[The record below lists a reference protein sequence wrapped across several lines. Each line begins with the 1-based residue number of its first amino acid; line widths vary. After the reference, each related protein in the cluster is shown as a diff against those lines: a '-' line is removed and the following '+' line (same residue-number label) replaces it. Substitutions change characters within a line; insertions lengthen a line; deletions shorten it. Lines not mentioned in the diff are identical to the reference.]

1 MGNPVAW
8 FEIVGKD
15 GNQLRKFYGRLFD
28 WEIGA
33 GDPDMDYGMVPA
45 AEGGIGGG
53 IGRSQDGGT
62 GQVTFYVEVDDPAA
76 YLARAETLGGQ
87 TVLPPMEIPGYNLT
101 VALFA
106 DPEGHV
112 IGLSKGVV
120 Q

>member
-8 FEIVGKD
+8 FEIVGRD
-15 GNQLRKFYGRLFD
+15 GQRLRAFYGELFD
-28 WEIGA
+28 WKITT
-33 GDPDMDYGMVPA
+33 DDSDMDYGLVPA

-53 IGRSQDGGT
+53 IGRSQDGGA

-76 YLARAETLGGQ
+76 YLAKAERLGGQ
-87 TVLPPMEIPGYNLT
+87 TILPPMEIPGYNLT
-101 VALFA
+101 VALLA

-112 IGLSKGVV
+112 IGLAKGVV